1 MLSFKQ
7 ASNAVKIFASIF
19 QFVNRLVIDVKK
31 KRNVKTNECKKH
43 NAINKTRT

>member
-7 ASNAVKIFASIF
+7 TSNAVKIFAPIF
-19 QFVNRLVIDVKK
+19 QFVNRLVIDVK

>member
-19 QFVNRLVIDVKK
+19 QFVNRRKK